1 MEKLKNYGIIV
12 SLISVQCVNKVLKI
26 TFIVQDDES
35 YTDLIDIK
43 KKYEDPAF
51 LKLESMS
58 DLVAKCAF
66 FEFEKEDT
74 DDYELDECLRDIEVK

>member
-66 FEFEKEDT
+66 FSSKRKILMITNSMNACEI
-74 DDYELDECLRDIEVK
+74 LR